1 MSVFLIKGLS
11 ALIFGLGFGSGQKA
25 YHKYKGSLWDL
36 KYSPCTV
43 RPSPRYAFAVKDM
56 EEFKRAEEEWIKY
69 NELRKYYFN
78 LLVQRSKEIDTHS
91 SFYISK
97 QYIETS
103 KKTLETERFKR
114 EQYGIRRNGQPPDK
128 YQFEI
133 NLENRL
139 KNISQINIG
148 SDYILDKRYED
159 IYTEMEQ
166 SNVSLIYRPEVDYHP
181 SCERLYRRTLKDILI
196 TEPNV
201 IENMSMNYKR
211 FYKPEY
217 V

>member
-69 NELRKYYFN
+69 NELRKYYFHVMDEIERELGDSMFIPKAWIDNYEWKIN
-78 LLVQRSKEIDTHS
+78 LKK
-91 SFYISK
+91 ISK
-97 QYIETS
+97 SRNQHLISCEEEYYKKLIERKS
-103 KKTLETERFKR
+103 DLEVIPGMF
-114 EQYGIRRNGQPPDK
+114 
-128 YQFEI
+128 
-133 NLENRL
+133 
-139 KNISQINIG
+139 
-148 SDYILDKRYED
+148 LDKRFED
-159 IYTEMEQ
+159 IYKEMLEAGI
-166 SNVSLIYRPEVDYHP
+166 NFEYRPGIDYYSGFEDRINKYYTINP
-181 SCERLYRRTLKDILI
+181 SETRILLDKYTI
-196 TEPNV
+196 DKV
-201 IENMSMNYKR
+201 SMNYKR